1 MKTEVISYTL
11 GTQFATYVA
20 NGDFDHLT
28 DEEKKQFDNL
38 EQFSRLDA
46 PNGYYFAHWG
56 IDIDNRDEFAR
67 CEATGLMGDC
77 CQFDAIYFEQ
87 VTA

>member
-1 MKTEVISYTL
+1 MNVQFIPYTL

-28 DEEKKQFDNL
+28 DKEKRQFDDL

-46 PNGYYFAHWG
+46 PNGYYFAHWS
-56 IDIDNRDEFAR
+56 IQTDQYDEFAK
-67 CEATGLMGDC
+67 CEATDLMGNC
-77 CQFDAIYFEQ
+77 YQFDAVYFEKET
-87 VTA
+87 V